1 MAKILIADDQ
11 DVIRSTIVKII
22 QKMNH
27 VPVEA
32 KNGREAWEIFQDGS
46 IALSIVD
53 IKMPEMSGIDF
64 LKKAKALDP
73 NAIII
78 MLTGYPS
85 AETIVETI
93 EEDGYTYITK
103 PIEME
108 QMMDLVNRGLS
119 CREQRIGERKA
130 SEID

>member
-1 MAKILIADDQ
+1 MAQILIADDQ
-11 DVIRSTIVKII
+11 NVVRSTIAKVVR
-22 QKMNH
+22 KMNH

-32 KNGREAWEIFQDGS
+32 MNGREAWEIFQGGS

-64 LKKAKALDP
+64 LKKAKALDSD
-73 NAIII
+73 AIII

-103 PIEME
+103 PVQME
-108 QMMDLVNRGLS
+108 QMMDLINRGLS
-119 CREQRIGERKA
+119 CREQRIRKKKA
-130 SEID
+130 SER

>member
-11 DVIRSTIVKII
+11 DVIRSTIARII
-22 QKMNH
+22 RKMNH

-73 NAIII
+73 DAIII

-103 PIEME
+103 PVQME
-108 QMMDLVNRGLS
+108 QLMDLINRGLS

>member
-11 DVIRSTIVKII
+11 NVVRSSIVKII

-46 IALSIVD
+46 IELTIVD

-64 LKKAKALDP
+64 LKKAKDLDP
-73 NAIII
+73 DAIII

-103 PIEME
+103 PVQIDK
-108 QMMDLVNRGLS
+108 MMDLINRGLL
-119 CREQRIGERKA
+119 CREQRIRNKKA
-130 SEID
+130 SER